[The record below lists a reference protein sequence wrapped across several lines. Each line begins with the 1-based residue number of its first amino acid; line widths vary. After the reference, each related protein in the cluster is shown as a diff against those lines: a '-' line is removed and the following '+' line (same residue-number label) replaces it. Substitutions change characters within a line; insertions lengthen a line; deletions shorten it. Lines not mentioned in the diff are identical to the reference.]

1 MLNPTALIS
10 ILLVSVVS
18 FTIQQRDPHVS
29 PEIMAYRRAVA
40 QSNYEMIKK
49 HNSNPLATFKMYP
62 YPEFV
67 ALSNE

>member
-1 MLNPTALIS
+1 MHNPTILIS

-29 PEIMAYRRAVA
+29 PEIMAYRRAIA
-40 QSNYEMIKK
+40 QSNFEMIQK

-62 YPEFV
+62 YPKFMG
-67 ALSNE
+67 LSNE